1 MKLLYVYSSPF
12 CQLQLSWLKGNLI
25 DVTKW
30 HRMTLA
36 QCGDTLTNA
45 GNSRAEN
52 KVPPCCGSTLRVCQL
67 YFDNRRCCM
76 NILSLKQDAGKQKFL
91 NCTVTSKQD
100 EGYLTLFIPV
110 WSISSNKEKCAF
122 PVRHTACFKQ
132 TTKTQNAGGTR
143 GSGTLL
149 VLEGSVREKCPGLS
163 QISKVCVPELLLNT
177 SKVESTVRN
186 CVCELFCGAPAELLL
201 LFLPPGQK

>member
-67 YFDNRRCCM
+67 YFENGRCCM
-76 NILSLKQDAGKQKFL
+76 SILSLKQDAGKQKFL

-122 PVRHTACFKQ
+122 PVRHTACFNRNKN
-132 TTKTQNAGGTR
+132 TKCGWHQRQWNIAGFR
-143 GSGTLL
+143 
-149 VLEGSVREKCPGLS
+149 RKCS
-163 QISKVCVPELLLNT
+163 WKVSWIISNIQSMCPWAVAQYEQSWVYCP
-177 SKVESTVRN
+177 
-186 CVCELFCGAPAELLL
+186 
-201 LFLPPGQK
+201 